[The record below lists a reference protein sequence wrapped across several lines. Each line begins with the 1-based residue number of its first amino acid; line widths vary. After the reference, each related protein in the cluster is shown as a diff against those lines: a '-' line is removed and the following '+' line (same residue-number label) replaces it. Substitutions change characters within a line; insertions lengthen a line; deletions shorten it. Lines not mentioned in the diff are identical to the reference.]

1 MDVPRGVDTIGKGVF
16 KDCESLVSIHIPDSV
31 TSIGDYAFW
40 QCKALA
46 NVEIPASVTSI
57 GMSAFESC
65 DSLQTVCF
73 RHRDIGGCEI
83 DAEAFKRVDLNKC
96 TLCVSEE
103 NLGACRL
110 HPVLSKFKHIVTFF

>member
-1 MDVPRGVDTIGKGVF
+1 MYFTKV
-16 KDCESLVSIHIPDSV
+16 HIPDGV
-31 TSIGDYAFW
+31 VSIGVYAFAW
-40 QCKALA
+40 CRFLQSID
-46 NVEIPASVTSI
+46 IPASVISI

-110 HPVLSKFKHIVTFF
+110 HPVLSKFKHIVTFVKSDENG